1 MKKII
6 TTNQTYPPSEIQRE
20 VVITQLLLT
29 DMSKLHL
36 PLYKCYPFTYVTR
49 FKFSF
54 KTYLLYL

>member
-1 MKKII
+1 MSKII
-6 TTNQTYPPSEIQRE
+6 LKTAKIQYKSN
-20 VVITQLLLT
+20 LYKNLT

-54 KTYLLYL
+54 KTY

>member
-20 VVITQLLLT
+20 VVIMQLLLT

-54 KTYLLYL
+54 KTY